1 MEEKIGPDLSH
12 PDSLIRLT
20 STVLR
25 FRCPSISSKAAKDVN
40 FLSSFHTVGTHVTT
54 QKVLKTATSSR
65 DYLIKALSKKKNVPH
80 TTIATAAEKYVTPIH
95 QILLACRVQ
104 PESARLD
111 QRLLFEWSTG
121 IEEKERFFKSEAI
134 MYELVMTVATQA
146 VAIAGVGT
154 DECIAGQFA
163 SASRNFKKSSG
174 IFEFLATTLLPQWIS
189 KGGKVVDE
197 ALPAEAKIGV
207 CEAFKV
213 LMLGIAQQMAV
224 ATVLMKDGTP
234 NWSLL
239 AKLSLGISEQFQEF
253 VTIMRNKAAT
263 TKSRMDPE
271 FFTLMTFQ
279 IEVQKSFSL
288 YFHARHYWEKE
299 LEYGLAIAMLNHA
312 ISLMRNRDSAIGKGL
327 PEIKAK
333 SPLKAVEKDL
343 NDVRRHMQAVLSAW
357 EKDNSIIYFDKVPLK
372 LPAEK
377 TLAQGVHMMKPDP
390 FELEM
395 VEPVAL
401 ILPGEDAIYAK
412 DNTATSMS
420 SSTGG
425 GGSGTGTDAGDFGGG
440 DTIDSDYELAKRLQE
455 QLNSE

>member
-1 MEEKIGPDLSH
+1 MDDKVGPDLSH
-12 PDSLIRLT
+12 PDALIRLT

-25 FRCPSISSKAAKDVN
+25 FRCPSISWKAAKDVN
-40 FLSSFHTVGTHVTT
+40 FLSSFHTVGTHVAT
-54 QKVLKTATSSR
+54 QKVLKTANSSR
-65 DYLIKALSKKKNVPH
+65 DYLIKALSKRKNVPH
-80 TTIATAAEKYVTPIH
+80 TTIATAAEKYETPIH

-111 QRLLFEWSTG
+111 QRLIFEWSTG
-121 IEEKERFFKSEAI
+121 IEEKERYFKSEAI

-174 IFEFLATTLLPQWIS
+174 IFDFLATSLLPQWMS

-253 VTIMRNKAAT
+253 VTIMRTKAST

-279 IEVQKSFSL
+279 IEAQKSFSL
-288 YFHARHYWEKE
+288 YFNARHYWEKE
-299 LEYGLAIAMLNHA
+299 LEYGLAIAMMNHA
-312 ISLMRNRDSAIGKGL
+312 RSLLVTRDSAVGKGL

-333 SPLKAVEKDL
+333 SPLKAIEKDL
-343 NDVRRHMQAVLSAW
+343 NYVRSHMQMVLNAW
-357 EKDNSIIYFDKVPLK
+357 EKDNSTIYFDKVPLK

-377 TLAQGVHMMKPDP
+377 TLAQGVHMMKADP
-390 FELEM
+390 FELEV

-401 ILPGEDAIYAK
+401 ILPGDDADFGNNPNNNK
-412 DNTATSMS
+412 S
-420 SSTGG
+420 S
-425 GGSGTGTDAGDFGGG
+425 GGSSNDSAGLAYGGG

>member
-1 MEEKIGPDLSH
+1 MNEKVGQDLSH

-25 FRCPSISSKAAKDVN
+25 FRCPSVSPKAAKDVN
-40 FLSSFHTVGTHVTT
+40 FLTSFHTVGTHVTT
-54 QKVLKTATSSR
+54 QQVLKTANSAR
-65 DYLIKALSKKKNVPH
+65 DHLIKALSKKKSVPH
-80 TTIATAAEKYVTPIH
+80 TTIVTAAQKYTNPIH

-111 QRLLFEWSTG
+111 RRLIFEWSTG

-134 MYELVMTVATQA
+134 MYELVMTVAAQA
-146 VAIAGVGT
+146 MAVAGVGT

-163 SASRNFKKSSG
+163 SASRNFKKASG
-174 IFEFLATTLLPQWIS
+174 IFEFLASNLLPQWIS

-207 CEAFKV
+207 CEAFTV

-253 VTIMRNKAAT
+253 VTIMKNKAAT
-263 TKSRMDPE
+263 TKSRMDSE
-271 FFTLMTFQ
+271 FFTLMTFH
-279 IEVQKSFSL
+279 IEAQKAFSF
-288 YFHARHYWEKE
+288 YFHARNYWEND
-299 LEYGLAIAMLNHA
+299 LEYGIAIAMLNHA
-312 ISLMRNRDSAIGKGL
+312 ISLLRTRDSPIGKGL
-327 PEIKAK
+327 PEITSK
-333 SPLKAVEKDL
+333 SPLKAIEKDL
-343 NDVRRHMQAVLSAW
+343 NDVKKHMQTVLTAW
-357 EKDNSIIYFDKVPLK
+357 EKDNSLIYFEKVPLK

-377 TLAQGVHMMKPDP
+377 TLSQGVHMMKPDP
-390 FELEM
+390 FELEV

-401 ILPGEDAIYAK
+401 ILPGDDANDFSTDHGSGYA
-412 DNTATSMS
+412 S
-420 SSTGG
+420 SSHHDQDHHTV
-425 GGSGTGTDAGDFGGG
+425 
-440 DTIDSDYELAKRLQE
+440 DSDYELAKRLQE
-455 QLNSE
+455 QLNAE